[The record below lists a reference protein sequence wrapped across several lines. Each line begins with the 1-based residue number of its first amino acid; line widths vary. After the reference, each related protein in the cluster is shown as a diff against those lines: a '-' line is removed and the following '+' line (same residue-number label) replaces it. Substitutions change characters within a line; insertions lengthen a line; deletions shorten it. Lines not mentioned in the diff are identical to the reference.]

1 MSVLIGGLYRNN
13 AYEMGQQLVNQN
25 LNNFNNYIMHIQRIQ
40 SILAKN
46 ADVKEAV
53 EFYHNQDER
62 DYGDELIYQRRLSD
76 VFLILSQNP
85 EITNAYIVNLEG
97 DYIYFYEKS
106 IRKDYNMLNEQW
118 YKSLLED
125 VTLQTSYVSV
135 LHKKRLFD
143 NRNR

>member
-135 LHKKRLFD
+135 LHKKKTI
-143 NRNR
+143 